1 MKEELTHLFW
11 VPFSPWLTV
20 FGLAIVGVI
29 LGALIAFT
37 FGKVTI
43 RTVILL
49 IPVVIVVG
57 FFAIHA
63 MNILAGGRAAR
74 LAAVLDLPDAEM
86 QIQPVTIQSKRFVS
100 ISSYTADKGL
110 VVPANKVM
118 LSTDEVAPV
127 ATIYK
132 KFHPERTAF
141 NGLGSSGLAPKN

>member
-29 LGALIAFT
+29 VGALIAFA

-49 IPVVIVVG
+49 IPVVLVVG
-57 FFAIHA
+57 SLAIHA

-74 LAAVLDLPDAEM
+74 LAAVLDLPDADI
-86 QIQPVTIQSKRFVS
+86 QIQPVTIQSQRFVS
-100 ISSYTADKGL
+100 IKGQ
-110 VVPANKVM
+110 VGTGQQVM
-118 LSTDEVAPV
+118 LSNDEVAPV

-132 KFHPERTAF
+132 KFHPERTVF